1 MRLRKIKLSGFKSFV
16 DPTILIVPANLVGI
30 VGPNGCG
37 KSNIIDAVMWV
48 MGESSAKHLRG
59 DALTDVIF
67 NGSSTRNPVGQA
79 SVELIFDNTEK
90 KLGGQYASYDE
101 ISIKRQ
107 ITRDAISTYFLNG
120 TRCRRRD
127 IQAIF
132 LGTGLG
138 PRSYAIIEQGMISR
152 LIEARPEELRTFI
165 EEAAGISKYRERRR
179 ETENRI
185 RNTRDNIA
193 RLNDIREELG
203 KQLKHLQRQAHAAE
217 RYQELKNEQRRLEAE
232 VLALNWRTLKQQ
244 FMLEEEEAR
253 KQENQV
259 EAAVA
264 DLRQVENAMARERET
279 LTATNEGFGIAQS
292 NFYRIGGEISQLEQ
306 KILHFN
312 EKIAGAEQDLRQLE
326 LEATTVGDQQKH
338 DENKL
343 AELRKSKTG
352 LTPLLQGSRSESD
365 QAYNYLNESEQAMQ
379 AWQIE
384 WESFNTTA
392 AEYERRQEVSRTRL
406 DHLETG
412 LEENEQRQR
421 VLQKELKD
429 IDTKLLQQSTRTR
442 KKDLLASEQEASTL
456 TAELETKRRQLQDAR
471 KLAQT
476 LTDQLH
482 TGRLEHQQLAGSLVT
497 LEALQQSA
505 LGMDQE
511 KMLAWLKAT
520 GLAER
525 PRLAQQITVE
535 PEWTHAVETVLGYF
549 LQHLCVNDIANIARK
564 FDQLEAGQCGMVDT
578 GQQVAVQSGKKQP
591 VLADKVSA
599 TFPLRYLL
607 DDVYLA
613 DSLKD
618 ALAMRNKLAGRESV
632 ITRDGLWTGINW
644 ARVNKGNEEQSGM
657 LSRIREME
665 KLKDEIARSTA
676 DLKKLESNVKNAQR
690 ALEDAEQVLTETQ
703 ETVNKQ
709 MAVLSEHRAA
719 LITVQGQ
726 EEQAGNHVARVSDEL
741 EDLRTQ
747 AEEDRG
753 EIDTLQ
759 SEVKQIEKTL
769 DELAGQRETLTR
781 LRDQHRGSLT
791 EARNR
796 WQKTHEQ
803 SHGIALQLE
812 SISSQC
818 VSLEQSV
825 KRSQM
830 QLAHLQQRRADLEKF
845 STDSR
850 NPLKEMKGDL
860 ERRLRD
866 KMEAERQ
873 LAEARVSVQQVET
886 RLREQ
891 EQSRTQ
897 HEHRIRDLR
906 DILEKARL
914 KTQESRVWLQSI
926 EEKLQESGHVLQ
938 EVLSTLDAEAEQNA
952 WRAKLEQ
959 VTQKIHRLGPINLA
973 AIDEFSQLS
982 ERKTYLDKQDKDLC
996 EALQTLE
1003 DAIRRI
1009 DKESRSRFKETF
1021 DQLNSN
1027 LQELFPQLFGG
1038 GHAYLELTGDD
1049 LLETGVTVMARP
1061 PGKRISTIHLL
1072 SGGEKALTAVT
1083 LVFSIFKLN
1092 PAPFCI
1098 LDEVDAPLDDTN
1110 VGRFSELV
1118 AKMSDD
1124 VQFIFIT
1131 HNKITMEIAH
1141 QLLGVTMQEAGV
1153 SRLVTVDVEE
1163 AVKLAATA

>member
-16 DPTILIVPANLVGI
+16 DPITLVVPANLVGI

-107 ITRDAISTYFLNG
+107 INRDAISAYFLNG
-120 TRCRRRD
+120 ARCRRRD

-193 RLNDIREELG
+193 RLNDIREELD

-217 RYQELKNEQRRLEAE
+217 KYQELKNGQRRLEAE
-232 VLALNWRTLKQQ
+232 LQVLNWRTLKQQ
-244 FMLEEEEAR
+244 FLLEEEETR

-259 EAAVA
+259 EAAIA
-264 DLRQVENAMARERET
+264 ELRQVENVIAREREMF
-279 LTATNEGFGIAQS
+279 TAANESFGVAQS
-292 NFYRIGGEISQLEQ
+292 GFYRSGGEISQLEQ
-306 KILHFN
+306 KIQHLH

-326 LEATTVGDQQKH
+326 LEKTTAGDQRQQ

-343 AELRKSKTG
+343 AELLSTKAA
-352 LTPLLQGSRSESD
+352 LMPLLQGARSESD

-379 AWQIE
+379 AWQTE
-384 WESFNTTA
+384 WETFNATA
-392 AEYERRQEVSRTRL
+392 ANYERRLEVARTRL
-406 DHLETG
+406 AHLENS
-412 LEENEQRQR
+412 LEDNEQRQR
-421 VLQKELKD
+421 ILHKELNG
-429 IDTKLLQQSTRTR
+429 IDEKSLHQSAAA
-442 KKDLLASEQEASTL
+442 KKQTLGASEKEVASL
-456 TAELETKRRQLQDAR
+456 TVELESRRRQVQESRTNAL
-471 KLAQT
+471 KLT
-476 LTDQLH
+476 EQLN
-482 TGRLEHQQLAGSLVT
+482 TGRLEHQQLAGRLGT

-505 LGMDQE
+505 LGLDHE
-511 KMLAWLKAT
+511 KVRAWLKAT
-520 GLAER
+520 GLMER
-525 PRLAQQITVE
+525 PRLAQQIIVE
-535 PEWTHAVETVLGYF
+535 PEWTQAVETVLGHF
-549 LQHLCVNDIANIARK
+549 LQHLCVDDIGAVAVK
-564 FDQLEAGQCGMVDT
+564 LDQLETGQFGLVDT
-578 GQQVAVQSGKKQP
+578 GHKIAAKPVQKQTS
-591 VLADKVSA
+591 LADKVSA
-599 TFPLRYLL
+599 AFPLRHLL

-613 DSLKD
+613 DALKE
-618 ALAMRNKLAGRESV
+618 ALAMRKKLSGRESV
-632 ITRDGLWTGINW
+632 ITRDGVWLGSNW
-644 ARVNKGNEEQSGM
+644 ARVNKGDGGRSGM
-657 LSRIREME
+657 LSRTREIE
-665 KLKDEIARSTA
+665 KLKDAITRSA
-676 DLKKLESNVKNAQR
+676 AGVQKLEGVSKDAQR
-690 ALEDAEQVLTETQ
+690 AVETAEQALNELQ
-703 ETVNKQ
+703 QTVNERI
-709 MAVLSEHRAA
+709 AILSEHRAA

-726 EEQAGNHVARVSDEL
+726 AEQAGNQVVRLREEL
-741 EDLRTQ
+741 ENLCAQ
-747 AEEDRG
+747 AEEDRE
-753 EIDTLQ
+753 EIGSIQTELR
-759 SEVKQIEKTL
+759 QIEKPRADL
-769 DELAGQRETLTR
+769 SSQREHLVR
-781 LRDQHRGSLT
+781 LRDQHRESLT
-791 EARNR
+791 KSRDL

-812 SISSQC
+812 SIASQC
-818 VSLEQSV
+818 AFLEQSGN
-825 KRSQM
+825 RNEM

-845 STDSR
+845 MADSQA
-850 NPLKEMKGDL
+850 PLLEMKTSL
-860 ERRLRD
+860 EYKLGE
-866 KMEAERQ
+866 KVEAEKR
-873 LAEARVSVQQVET
+873 LAEARAAVQQIEG

-891 EQSRTQ
+891 EQSRAQ
-897 HEHRIRDLR
+897 HEHRIRELR
-906 DILEKARL
+906 DALEKARL

-926 EEKLQESGHVLQ
+926 EEKLQEGGHILQ
-938 EVLSTLDAEAEQNA
+938 EVLAALAADAEQDA
-952 WRAKLEQ
+952 WRARLEQ
-959 VTQKIHRLGPINLA
+959 ITQKIQRLGPINLA
-973 AIDEFSQLS
+973 AIEEYSQLS
-982 ERKTYLDKQDKDLC
+982 ERKTYLDTQDQDLR

-1003 DAIRRI
+1003 DAIRKI
-1009 DKESRSRFKETF
+1009 DKESRARFKETF

-1027 LQELFPQLFGG
+1027 LQALFPQLFGG

-1061 PGKRISTIHLL
+1061 PGKRNSTIHLL

-1118 AKMSDD
+1118 AGMSDD
-1124 VQFIFIT
+1124 IQFIFIT

-1153 SRLVTVDVEE
+1153 SRLVTVDVDE